1 MSKDQ
6 RVSDEELWRRARA
19 VMTLQGA
26 HDALVKVMPAPAA
39 DRTRWRDFYLRS
51 AEVYGRVAEIDRG
64 HHHEALY
71 WAKREHEKGEEIAKA
86 LAAGST
92 GREGNGQ

>member
-6 RVSDEELWRRARA
+6 RVSEDELWRRARA
-19 VMTLQGA
+19 VTTLQGA

-39 DRTRWRDFYLRS
+39 NRERWRDFHLRS
-51 AEVYGRVAEIDRG
+51 AEVYGQVAEIDRG

-71 WAKREHEKGEEIAKA
+71 WAKREREKGEEIAKA
-86 LAAGST
+86 LAAGALGHDGST
-92 GREGNGQ
+92 R

>member
-6 RVSDEELWRRARA
+6 RVSDEELWRSARA
-19 VMTLQGA
+19 VTTLQGA
-26 HDALVKVMPAPAA
+26 HDALVKVMPAPEA
-39 DRTRWRDFYLRS
+39 DRRQWRDFYLGS

-71 WAKREHEKGEEIAKA
+71 WAKREREKGEEIAKA
-86 LAAGST
+86 LTSDALGHDGS
-92 GREGNGQ
+92 GK